1 MGAAL
6 LAFQCRLALYGWSKP
21 YRVRAPAARAVG
33 HPSVHG
39 EAMTAHPDY
48 RISYEIYALVSGER
62 VILHGAIPDRRQAN
76 RLLADELRLLK
87 QQRYAP
93 EVTDIGLTRNEVTS
107 G

>member
-1 MGAAL
+1 M
-6 LAFQCRLALYGWSKP
+6 P
-21 YRVRAPAARAVG
+21 
-33 HPSVHG
+33 
-39 EAMTAHPDY
+39 TASEY

-87 QQRYAP
+87 QSRYAP

>member
-1 MGAAL
+1 MSAQPE
-6 LAFQCRLALYGWSKP
+6 F
-21 YRVRAPAARAVG
+21 
-33 HPSVHG
+33 H
-39 EAMTAHPDY
+39 
-48 RISYEIYALVSGER
+48 ISYEVWALVSGER

-87 QQRYAP
+87 QSRYAP